1 MLHYL
6 TKYPPVVFSPEV
18 VSILA
23 AALDDAWS
31 SVEVTNTLNLPGSS
45 SEILREI
52 LAKHIIEM
60 AHAGERDRKRL
71 CEGAIARLSL

>member
-6 TKYPPVVFSPEV
+6 TKYTATVFSPEV

-31 SVEVTNTLNLPGSS
+31 SIEAMKALNVRGSS
-45 SEILREI
+45 SEALREI

-60 AHAGERDRKRL
+60 AKAGERDRIRL
-71 CEGAIARLSL
+71 CQGAVARLSL